1 MKKYIKEII
10 FYITFIFSLILL
22 IFLSNIV
29 YTQFF
34 NKICFENYIFD
45 ISDRNISNVF
55 KIDKIVFFSSC
66 HSDSTINSN
75 NTTTINNL
83 QQYTDIAIFINNSNT
98 NYTLENTLK
107 SVSINNISFN
117 VTPVLGT
124 PNLYYKSLNDFAKP
138 QYDENNLIDSDLT
151 FSISSE
157 DNIDYS
163 KPILYNNCAN
173 PITLSY
179 VNSGIK
185 DNYTISNENNS
196 IIYDGSLLK
205 RCNIL
210 LNDLS
215 TSISFTINIENNLGD
230 KFSCPVYLNIPL
242 QGGNSS
248 IYNGSYTYT
257 YNPGYN
263 FYKY

>member
-1 MKKYIKEII
+1 M
-10 FYITFIFSLILL
+10 
-22 IFLSNIV
+22 
-29 YTQFF
+29 
-34 NKICFENYIFD
+34 
-45 ISDRNISNVF
+45 
-55 KIDKIVFFSSC
+55 
-66 HSDSTINSN
+66 
-75 NTTTINNL
+75 
-83 QQYTDIAIFINNSNT
+83 
-98 NYTLENTLK
+98 
-107 SVSINNISFN
+107 
-117 VTPVLGT
+117 
-124 PNLYYKSLNDFAKP
+124 
-138 QYDENNLIDSDLT
+138 IDSDLT

-215 TSISFTINIENNLGD
+215 TSISFTINIEN
-230 KFSCPVYLNIPL
+230 KRYI
-242 QGGNSS
+242 QGS
-248 IYNGSYTYT
+248 
-257 YNPGYN
+257 
-263 FYKY
+263 